1 MTRIYDTFLAGGL
14 VMWPLLGLS
23 IVTVACIME
32 RSWFWC
38 RLVLKE
44 KQVVREVLTAAKVD
58 LQKAEIIAERAGDIA
73 IGRFL
78 IEPLRLIRFRNLSPE
93 NIHLAI
99 KAAWDKELMEMRKGD
114 VLLESIIAIA
124 PLLGILGTASGLIT
138 AFTQLKTGNENF
150 SAFYTGV
157 AQALI
162 TSTTGIAIAIFAFV
176 FLRIFWILRS
186 QQMDFFSQVGND
198 LELIYLQLWYKPST
212 PKFITEKKQT
222 PPDST
227 FS

>member
-1 MTRIYDTFLAGGL
+1 
-14 VMWPLLGLS
+14 
-23 IVTVACIME
+23 ME
-32 RSWFWC
+32 RSLFWC
-38 RLVLKE
+38 RLVLQE

-93 NIHLAI
+93 SIHLAI
-99 KAAWDKELMEMRKGD
+99 KAAWDKELVEMRKGD
-114 VLLESIIAIA
+114 VLLESIIVIS

-138 AFTQLKTGNENF
+138 AFTQLRTGAQDF
-150 SAFYTGV
+150 SAFYSGV

-176 FLRIFWILRS
+176 FFRIFWILRS
-186 QQMDFFSQVGND
+186 QQIDFFSQVGNE
-198 LELIYLQLWYKPST
+198 LELIYLQLWYKPSNSKI
-212 PKFITEKKQT
+212 PEEKNQT
-222 PPDST
+222 SPNSNYP
-227 FS
+227 